1 MTQHGPARSSIGIHR
16 MLDDAFAGMEMTPDL
31 QDLKEEIRANLV
43 TRAEELER
51 SGVPAR
57 DAAAQAMAEL
67 GDIRSALGD
76 GEAGGDAAASTRPS
90 PTVLEEW
97 ARNRVRPKP
106 AFVLRTVLLSAL
118 ALIALLVVVLDLFA
132 VVDTSSALRGVAL
145 AVLALAA
152 GALVTDGLRQETTGN
167 YPLPLRRAA
176 AFGLAAV
183 VLLIGVGC
191 GLMSVPGFS
200 AGWILAGV
208 LATVL
213 SIALLT
219 YLGVTQ
225 TNRHKP
231 WRVHAASNTQI
242 PDRFTEDP
250 ASAARFG
257 MYTVAIWVSAFALFV
272 VLSFTIGWA
281 WSWLALLAGFVAM
294 MLVLANMLFPARR
307 RSE

>member
-1 MTQHGPARSSIGIHR
+1 MTRPEPARSSAGIHR

-31 QDLKEEIRANLV
+31 QDLKEEIRGNLV
-43 TRAEELER
+43 ARAEELER
-51 SGVPAR
+51 SGVPAP
-57 DAAAQAMAEL
+57 DAAARAMAEL
-67 GDIRSALGD
+67 GDIRSALGES
-76 GEAGGDAAASTRPS
+76 GPAGSAGAADT
-90 PTVLEEW
+90 LQEW

-106 AFVLRTVLLSAL
+106 AFVLRTVLLSAV
-118 ALIALLVVVLDLFA
+118 ALIALLVVALDLFG
-132 VVDTSSALRGVAL
+132 VVDATGALRVLAV

-176 AFGLAAV
+176 AFGLGALILV
-183 VLLIGVGC
+183 VGLGC
-191 GLMSVPGFS
+191 GLMSVPEFVP
-200 AGWILAGV
+200 GWIVAGV
-208 LATVL
+208 LATVV

-231 WRVHAASNTQI
+231 WRVHAASTPQV

-272 VLSFTIGWA
+272 ILSFTIGWA
-281 WSWLALLAGFVAM
+281 WSWLALLAGFVVM
-294 MLVLANMLFPARR
+294 MLVLANMLFPSRE
-307 RSE
+307 RSRQRSQ